1 MKTSYLT
8 ILAFHIRDFRE
19 KYGVTQSD
27 IASGLGI
34 TSAGWGKIENG
45 KSSLSVENMMKF
57 CKIINIDATI
67 LLDIS
72 TKSAKNLIKCGWSVS
87 YSPVEDDNLI
97 DGKNIFAKT
106 HGMNIVMRK
115 FIDGKLGSVLDKEF
129 DDIIM
134 KYATFYMVVAK
145 NLRDDLI

>member
-1 MKTSYLT
+1 MSIIAHMKTSYLT

-34 TSAGWGKIENG
+34 TSADGEKL
-45 KSSLSVENMMKF
+45 KMVSPLSVENMMKF

-72 TKSAKNLIKCGWSVS
+72 TKSAK
-87 YSPVEDDNLI
+87 
-97 DGKNIFAKT
+97 T
-106 HGMNIVMRK
+106 
-115 FIDGKLGSVLDKEF
+115 
-129 DDIIM
+129 
-134 KYATFYMVVAK
+134 
-145 NLRDDLI
+145 